1 MSQLVSDRTNKHPI
15 AVSRAREDAI
25 IYTNSIEEL
34 RTALDRR
41 ADKETALEATRETA
55 KQRYELKDDQSP
67 YDVENR
73 ETFQKDQGYEADMTD
88 ELNNDRAA
96 EAIETEEM
104 EFSLL

>member
-1 MSQLVSDRTNKHPI
+1 MLLNDRMGYV

-34 RTALDRR
+34 RSALDRR
-41 ADKETALEATRETA
+41 VGKETALEATRETA
-55 KQRYELKDDQSP
+55 EHKHELKDDQRP

-73 ETFQKDQGYEADMTD
+73 RSFEGDQGCEPKMTD
-88 ELNNDRAA
+88 ESNNDRAA

-104 EFSLL
+104 EFSLS